1 MAHVSSGHIEV
12 DGKFY
17 LVGGPND
24 EIIGGPYASAAEADN
39 QSRLVSQMVGEAP
52 IEDYRAFLSSPR
64 TNTRPV
70 TFEADWS
77 KNPYGD
83 FDYERQKRLR
93 GGPPSW
99 IDNVISNVL
108 SEFRGPVGD
117 KAYRQPPRLDWEET
131 LPSFLPNE
139 VGMDW
144 PWVNPGKKKRPNLPE
159 VEEWNPSNDYKIR
172 VLK

>member
-64 TNTRPV
+64 TSKRFEGRPFTPPRAAV
-70 TFEADWS
+70 ET
-77 KNPYGD
+77 
-83 FDYERQKRLR
+83 
-93 GGPPSW
+93 PSW
-99 IDNVISNVL
+99 IDRVISSAL

-117 KAYRQPPRLDWEET
+117 KRFKQPPELDWKNIAWPALDVT
-131 LPSFLPNE
+131 SFQKDHEGN
-139 VGMDW
+139 W
-144 PWVNPGKKKRPNLPE
+144 PYFTKKKRPNLPE